1 MGMDV
6 NPRSRR
12 SLRLD
17 RPSTRP
23 RLQTQLLLLLL
34 LFGAVPVVLVA
45 GIGYSVSRR
54 TIISRSETALS
65 ELANRQASYLQTEL
79 RREQLILRTI
89 AGQVAPIMA
98 RDRDADV
105 SALLAGGLATDGVF
119 DGLRVLDPQGTTMAD
134 VALRET
140 DPNWPEDKFHDVVP
154 GVALHIDADSVIA
167 YLLTVRLV
175 LGDQTRWLQGHVRSA
190 DFARNFDIPL
200 HVLGGVELG
209 LFDSQGHT
217 IFISHAHADRGLQA
231 ILNLVTGPPGEVVR
245 SNMERN
251 PALGFATELPELN
264 WTMVTALPLSI
275 VLAPVNNLLLLT
287 AGGCTLLVLLIVA
300 AGHVA
305 SRHVTTPLR
314 ELSAATAT
322 FGETGSY
329 DTIVHR
335 GVAETQSLIESF
347 QAMADRLRRSRA
359 EVEQLHGR
367 ELERAQQLATVGE
380 LASGVA
386 HEIRNPLTG
395 VIGALEIVRRKL
407 KDADATAPIID
418 EARAQLHRIESTT
431 TQLLEY
437 ARPPELRL
445 IGVDL
450 IGVVA
455 RAMRVVQATAEK
467 AGVTLVASQKEKQL
481 LVRADPEL
489 IVQVLVNLLLNG
501 VDVTS
506 RAGELRVELVR
517 RSVGIEVRVQDHGAG
532 VPQDKLQAIFRPFFT
547 TKHQGTGLGLSIS
560 QQIVGRHGGTMWV
573 ESTPGGGATF
583 VVLLPAIETVGE

>member
-1 MGMDV
+1 M
-6 NPRSRR
+6 N
-12 SLRLD
+12 D
-17 RPSTRP
+17 RPSARP

-45 GIGYSVSRR
+45 GFGYSVSRR

-98 RDRDADV
+98 RDRNADV
-105 SALLAGGLATDGVF
+105 SGLLAGGLATDGVF
-119 DGLRVLDPQGTTMAD
+119 DGLRILGPQGARIAD

-140 DPNWPEDKFHDVVP
+140 DANWPEDGFHDVVT
-154 GVALHIDADSVIA
+154 GVALHIDADSAIA
-167 YLLTVRLV
+167 YLLTVPLV
-175 LGDQTRWLQGHVRSA
+175 LGDWTRWLQGHVRSA

-217 IFISHAHADRGLQA
+217 IFVSHAHAGDGLRA
-231 ILNLVTGPPGEVVR
+231 ILSVATAGPEVVR
-245 SNMERN
+245 TNIEKN
-251 PALGFATELPELN
+251 PALGFATALPELN

-275 VLAPVNNLLLLT
+275 VLAPVNNLLLLV
-287 AGGCTLLVLLIVA
+287 AGGCTALVLLIVA

-322 FGETGSY
+322 FGKTGSY

-359 EVEQLHGR
+359 EVEQLHDR

-445 IGVDL
+445 IKVDL

-467 AGVTLVASQKEKQL
+467 AGVTLVASKQEQQL
-481 LVRADPEL
+481 FVHADPEL

-506 RAGELRVELVR
+506 PAGELRVELVT
-517 RSVGIEVRVQDHGAG
+517 RSVGIEVRVLDHGVG
-532 VPQDKLQAIFRPFFT
+532 VPEDKLQDIFRPFFT

-583 VVLLPAIETVGE
+583 VVLLPVIENGR